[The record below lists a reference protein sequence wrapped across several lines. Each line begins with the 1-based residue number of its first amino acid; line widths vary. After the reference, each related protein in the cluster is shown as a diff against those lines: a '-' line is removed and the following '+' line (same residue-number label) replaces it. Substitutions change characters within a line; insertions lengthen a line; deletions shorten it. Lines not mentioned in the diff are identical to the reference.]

1 MPTLVKHPK
10 DFWTGVI
17 FLVVGL
23 SAVLIGRDYSM
34 GSAARMGPAYFP
46 SVLGGLLT
54 LIGALAVFRSLRK
67 QGEAIEKFHLKE
79 LAIVLGGVVLFGA
92 LVRGAGLA
100 PAAVVLIVISAY
112 ASPSFKWK
120 EALLLGVAMAGFAV
134 LVFIK
139 LLGLPLAAFGPW
151 LQF

>member
-1 MPTLVKHPK
+1 MLSLIKHPK

-23 SAVLIGRDYSM
+23 SAVLIGLDYNM
-34 GSAARMGPAYFP
+34 GTAGKMGPAYFP

-54 LIGALAVFRSLRK
+54 LIGAVAVIRSLRH
-67 QGEAIEKFHLKE
+67 QGEAIEKFHIKE
-79 LAIVLGGVVLFGA
+79 LAIVLGGVLLFGA
-92 LVRGAGLA
+92 LIRGAGLV
-100 PAAVVLIVISAY
+100 PAAVVVIVISAY
-112 ASPSFKWK
+112 ASPLFKWH
-120 EALLLGVAMAGFAV
+120 EALLLGVAMSGFAF

>member
-1 MPTLVKHPK
+1 MPNLVKHPK

-23 SAVLIGRDYSM
+23 SAVLMGRDYSM
-34 GSAARMGPAYFP
+34 GTAAKMGPAYFP
-46 SVLGGLLT
+46 SVLGGILA
-54 LIGALAVFRSLRK
+54 LIGAIAVFRSLRK
-67 QGEAIEKFHLKE
+67 QGDAIEKFHIKE

-92 LVRGAGLA
+92 LVRGAGLV
-100 PAAVVLIVISAY
+100 PAAVALIVISAY
-112 ASPSFKWK
+112 ASPSFKWH
-120 EALLLGVAMAGFAV
+120 EAVLLGVAMAGFAV
-134 LVFIK
+134 LVFVK

>member
-1 MPTLVKHPK
+1 MPNLVKHPK

-17 FLVVGL
+17 FLVIGL

-46 SVLGGLLT
+46 TVLGGLLT

-67 QGEAIEKFHLKE
+67 QGEAIEKFHIRE
-79 LAIVLGGVVLFGA
+79 LAIVLGGVVLFGV
-92 LVRGAGLA
+92 LVRGAGLV
-100 PAAVVLIVISAY
+100 PAAVSLIVISAY
-112 ASPSFKWK
+112 ASPQFKWH
-120 EALLLGVAMAGFAV
+120 EALLLGVGMAGFAV

>member
-1 MPTLVKHPK
+1 MPSLIKHPK

-17 FLVVGL
+17 FLIVGL
-23 SAVLIGRDYSM
+23 SAILIGLDYNM
-34 GSAARMGPAYFP
+34 GTAGRMGPAYFP

-54 LIGALAVFRSLRK
+54 LIGAIAVARSLRH
-67 QGEAIEKFHLKE
+67 QGDAIEKFHIKE
-79 LAIVLGGVVLFGA
+79 LAIVLGAVMLFGG
-92 LVRGAGLA
+92 LIRGAGLV
-100 PAAVVLIVISAY
+100 PAAVVLIVVSAY
-112 ASPSFKWK
+112 ASPRFKWY
-120 EALLLGVAMAGFAV
+120 EALLLGVVMAGFAY